1 MEVVIAKAGRP
12 KGSMTKTNQKTR
24 AAIASFFDNHFTLKE
39 LERLISKVEEQE
51 GAKAALQCY
60 TALLDYTL
68 PKLQRVEHTGKDG
81 DSLKIEHILNDLS
94 TDKNSMLPMPE
105 DDNVIDVIAEE
116 SVLDSD

>member
-1 MEVVIAKAGRP
+1 MP
-12 KGSMTKTNQKTR
+12 KGVPRIQEKVRTTISSVVTGKLT
-24 AAIASFFDNHFTLKE
+24 AKE
-39 LERLISKVEEQE
+39 LDRLIKKAESQE
-51 GAKAALQCY
+51 GAKAALQVY
-60 TALLDYTL
+60 VQLLDFVL

-105 DDNVIDVIAEE
+105 DDNIIDVTPVE